1 MIEAP
6 FPQEEYESRHQQI
19 QRLMERDGLD
29 LVVASARDNF
39 WYFTGLVSY
48 QFDHLMRPEICFIPR
63 EGKPFALVYGNNKT
77 KAEALPWFGEVRSYV
92 DVPFPR
98 EMLSEFLT
106 DMGYGSA
113 KVGFELDDDQR
124 LGFPVNYLTQLT
136 EALPKAKIEDG
147 SRALTEQR
155 LFKSPREMDNMR
167 RACDISV
174 RAFDRILPDLK
185 AGVTRRE
192 VAERLY
198 IAMIEEGAHPRHP
211 GFLMLNASTK
221 YDERRYEK
229 GDRLIADFGACY
241 ESYYGDITRQAIFG
255 ATERR
260 PDQGART
267 GAAPDPGVCQGD
279 EAGNPHQRDPAGGQR
294 RAEEERLPRGGEP
307 QAHRTRHR
315 NGPGRTPVH
324 QRGRGPDRGG
334 GHGARHRAQG
344 AHPGRLHPPGRGRI
358 HHGGR
363 SRAADRRRRTALR
376 HRMTPSRGSH
386 ARRKGP

>member
-6 FPQEEYESRHQQI
+6 FPQEEYEARHQEL
-19 QRLMERDGLD
+19 QRLMERDELD
-29 LVVASARDNF
+29 LIVASARDNF

-98 EMLSEFLT
+98 EMLSEFLN
-106 DMGYGSA
+106 DMGFGSA
-113 KVGFELDDDQR
+113 KLGFELDDDQR

-147 SRALTEQR
+147 SAALTEQR
-155 LFKSPREMDNMR
+155 LFKSPREMENMR

-174 RAFDRILPDLK
+174 RAFDRILPELK

-229 GDRLIADFGACY
+229 GDRMIADFGACY

-255 ATERR
+255 A
-260 PDQGART
+260 PNADQTKEHGLALHLIRECVKVMK
-267 GAAPDPGVCQGD
+267 PGTPISEIPRVANAELKKNGYPEVD
-279 EAGNPHQRDPAGGQR
+279 SPKRIGHGIGMA
-294 RAEEERLPRGGEP
+294 RAEPPSISEAEVRTVEVGMVLAIEPKVRIPGASIHLEEDVFITADGAEPLTAGAERLHVIE
-307 QAHRTRHR
+307 Q
-315 NGPGRTPVH
+315 
-324 QRGRGPDRGG
+324 
-334 GHGARHRAQG
+334 
-344 AHPGRLHPPGRGRI
+344 
-358 HHGGR
+358 
-363 SRAADRRRRTALR
+363 
-376 HRMTPSRGSH
+376 
-386 ARRKGP
+386 

>member
-6 FPQEEYESRHQQI
+6 FPQEEYESRHREL
-19 QRLMERDGLD
+19 QRLMERDELD
-29 LVVASARDNF
+29 LVVASGRDNF

-77 KAEALPWFGEVRSYV
+77 KADALPWFGEVRSYV

-98 EMLSEFLT
+98 EMLSEFLN

-113 KVGFELDDDQR
+113 RLGFELDDDQR

-147 SRALTEQR
+147 SAALTDQR
-155 LFKSPREMDNMR
+155 LYKSPREMENMR
-167 RACDISV
+167 KACDISQ
-174 RAFDRILPDLK
+174 RAYDRMLPDLK

-229 GDRLIADFGACY
+229 GDRMIADFGACY
-241 ESYYGDITRQAIFG
+241 EGYYGDITRMAIFG
-255 ATERR
+255 A
-260 PDQGART
+260 PNADQTKEHGLALHLIRECVKVMKPGAPISDIPK
-267 GAAPDPGVCQGD
+267 AANAELKRNGYPEVASPKRIGHGIGM
-279 EAGNPHQRDPAGGQR
+279 A
-294 RAEEERLPRGGEP
+294 RAEPPSISEAEVRTVEPGMVLAIEPKVRIPGASVHLEEDVFITADGAEPLTAGAERLHVIE
-307 QAHRTRHR
+307 
-315 NGPGRTPVH
+315 
-324 QRGRGPDRGG
+324 
-334 GHGARHRAQG
+334 
-344 AHPGRLHPPGRGRI
+344 
-358 HHGGR
+358 
-363 SRAADRRRRTALR
+363 
-376 HRMTPSRGSH
+376 
-386 ARRKGP
+386 

>member
-6 FPQEEYESRHQQI
+6 FPQEEYESRHEQI

-155 LFKSPREMDNMR
+155 LFKSPAEMDNMR

-192 VAERLY
+192 VAETPLHRHDRGGRPPASSRLPH
-198 IAMIEEGAHPRHP
+198 AERFHQVRRTALR
-211 GFLMLNASTK
+211 
-221 YDERRYEK
+221 ERRSPDRRLRRLLRGLLWRHHPP
-229 GDRLIADFGACY
+229 GDLR
-241 ESYYGDITRQAIFG
+241 R
-255 ATERR
+255 TERR
-260 PDQGART
+260 PDQGARAR
-267 GAAPDPGVCQGD
+267 AAPDPGMCQGH
-279 EAGNPHQRDPAGGQR
+279 EARNPHQRDPAGCQR
-294 RAEEERLPRGGEP
+294 RVEKERLPRGGQP

-315 NGPGRTPVH
+315 NGPGRTP
-324 QRGRGPDRGG
+324 RPSAKPRSGPWKWAWCSPSSPRC
-334 GHGARHRAQG
+334 A
-344 AHPGRLHPPGRGRI
+344 
-358 HHGGR
+358 
-363 SRAADRRRRTALR
+363 SRAPRSTWKRTYSSRRTG
-376 HRMTPSRGSH
+376 PSR
-386 ARRKGP
+386 

>member
-6 FPQEEYESRHQQI
+6 FPQEEYEARHKQI
-19 QRLMERDGLD
+19 QQRMERDQLD
-29 LVVASARDNF
+29 LIVASARDNF

-63 EGKPFALVYGNNKT
+63 EGKPFALVYGNNKG
-77 KAEALPWFGEVRSYV
+77 KAEDLPWFGEVRSYV

-98 EMLSEFLT
+98 AMISDFLN

-113 KVGFELDDDQR
+113 RLGFELDDDQR

-136 EALPKAKIEDG
+136 EALPKARIEDG

-155 LFKSPREMDNMR
+155 LYKSEREMENMR
-167 RACDISV
+167 KACDISV
-174 RAFDRILPDLK
+174 RAYDRVLPDLK

-229 GDRLIADFGACY
+229 GDRMIADFGACY
-241 ESYYGDITRQAIFG
+241 AGYYGDITRMAIFG
-255 ATERR
+255 A
-260 PDQGART
+260 PSADQEKEHGLALHLIRECVKIMK
-267 GAAPDPGVCQGD
+267 PGTPIAQIPRVANAELTRNGYP
-279 EAGNPHQRDPAGGQR
+279 EVASPKRIGHGIGMA
-294 RAEEERLPRGGEP
+294 RAEPPSISEAEVLNVEPGMVLAIEPKVRIPGASVHLEEDVFITADGAEP
-307 QAHRTRHR
+307 LTA
-315 NGPGRTPVH
+315 
-324 QRGRGPDRGG
+324 
-334 GHGARHRAQG
+334 GADV
-344 AHPGRLHPPGRGRI
+344 LNVI
-358 HHGGR
+358 E
-363 SRAADRRRRTALR
+363 
-376 HRMTPSRGSH
+376 
-386 ARRKGP
+386 

>member
-39 WYFTGLVSY
+39 WYFTGLISY

-63 EGKPFALVYGNNKT
+63 EGKPFALVYGNNRT

-136 EALPKAKIEDG
+136 EALPKARIEDG
-147 SRALTEQR
+147 SAALTEQR
-155 LFKSPREMDNMR
+155 LFKSPREMENMR
-167 RACDISV
+167 RACDVSV

-229 GDRLIADFGACY
+229 GDRMIADFGACC
-241 ESYYGDITRQAIFG
+241 EGYYGDITRMAIFG
-255 ATERR
+255 APSAGQTREHGLALHLIRECVAVMKPGTPISEIPR
-260 PDQGART
+260 VANAELKKNGYPEVASPKRIGHGIGMARAEPPSISEAEVRT
-267 GAAPDPGVCQGD
+267 V
-279 EAGNPHQRDPAGGQR
+279 EAGMVLAIEPKVRIPGASVHLEEDIFITADGAEPLTAG
-294 RAEEERLPRGGEP
+294 AERLNVIE
-307 QAHRTRHR
+307 
-315 NGPGRTPVH
+315 
-324 QRGRGPDRGG
+324 
-334 GHGARHRAQG
+334 
-344 AHPGRLHPPGRGRI
+344 
-358 HHGGR
+358 
-363 SRAADRRRRTALR
+363 
-376 HRMTPSRGSH
+376 
-386 ARRKGP
+386 

>member
-6 FPQEEYESRHQQI
+6 FPKEEYESRHQQI

-106 DMGYGSA
+106 DMGFGSA

-155 LFKSPREMDNMR
+155 LFKSPREMGQH
-167 RACDISV
+167 A
-174 RAFDRILPDLK
+174 
-185 AGVTRRE
+185 AG
-192 VAERLY
+192 
-198 IAMIEEGAHPRHP
+198 
-211 GFLMLNASTK
+211 
-221 YDERRYEK
+221 
-229 GDRLIADFGACY
+229 
-241 ESYYGDITRQAIFG
+241 
-255 ATERR
+255 
-260 PDQGART
+260 
-267 GAAPDPGVCQGD
+267 
-279 EAGNPHQRDPAGGQR
+279 
-294 RAEEERLPRGGEP
+294 
-307 QAHRTRHR
+307 
-315 NGPGRTPVH
+315 
-324 QRGRGPDRGG
+324 
-334 GHGARHRAQG
+334 
-344 AHPGRLHPPGRGRI
+344 
-358 HHGGR
+358 
-363 SRAADRRRRTALR
+363 LR
-376 HRMTPSRGSH
+376 HLRGAPSTASCPTSRPG
-386 ARRKGP
+386 

>member
-6 FPQEEYESRHQQI
+6 FPQEEYEARHKELQQ
-19 QRLMERDGLD
+19 RMERDELD
-29 LVVASARDNF
+29 LIVASARDNF

-63 EGKPFALVYGNNKT
+63 EGKPFALVYGNNKG
-77 KAEALPWFGEVRSYV
+77 KAEELPWFGEVRSYV

-98 EMLSEFLT
+98 EMISDFLS

-113 KVGFELDDDQR
+113 RLGFELDDDQR
-124 LGFPVNYLTQLT
+124 LGFPVNYLTRLT

-155 LFKSPREMDNMR
+155 LYKSALEMENMR
-167 RACDISV
+167 KACDISQ
-174 RAFDRILPDLK
+174 RAYDRMLPDLK

-229 GDRLIADFGACY
+229 GDRMIADFGACY
-241 ESYYGDITRQAIFG
+241 AGYYGDITRMAIFG
-255 ATERR
+255 APSE
-260 PDQGART
+260 DQKKEHGLALHLIRECVKTMKPGTPIAEIPRVANAELTKNGYPEVASPKRIGHGIGMARAEPPSISEAEVLTVEPGMVLAIEPKVRIPGASVHLEEDVFIT
-267 GAAPDPGVCQGD
+267 
-279 EAGNPHQRDPAGGQR
+279 AGG
-294 RAEEERLPRGGEP
+294 AEPLTAGAERLYVIE
-307 QAHRTRHR
+307 
-315 NGPGRTPVH
+315 
-324 QRGRGPDRGG
+324 
-334 GHGARHRAQG
+334 
-344 AHPGRLHPPGRGRI
+344 
-358 HHGGR
+358 
-363 SRAADRRRRTALR
+363 
-376 HRMTPSRGSH
+376 
-386 ARRKGP
+386 

>member
-6 FPQEEYESRHQQI
+6 FPQEEYEARHKELQQ
-19 QRLMERDGLD
+19 RMERDELD
-29 LVVASARDNF
+29 LIVASARDNF

-63 EGKPFALVYGNNKT
+63 EGKPFALVYGNNKG
-77 KAEALPWFGEVRSYV
+77 KAEELPWFGEVRSYV

-98 EMLSEFLT
+98 EMISDFLS

-113 KVGFELDDDQR
+113 RLGFELDDDQR

-155 LFKSPREMDNMR
+155 LYKSALEMENMR
-167 RACDISV
+167 KACDISQ
-174 RAFDRILPDLK
+174 RAYDRMLPDLK

-192 VAERLY
+192 VADRLY

-229 GDRLIADFGACY
+229 GDRMIADFGACY
-241 ESYYGDITRQAIFG
+241 AGYYGDITRMAIFG
-255 ATERR
+255 APSE
-260 PDQGART
+260 DQKKEHGLALHLIRECVKIMK
-267 GAAPDPGVCQGD
+267 PGTPIAEIPRVANAELTKNGYP
-279 EAGNPHQRDPAGGQR
+279 EVASPKRIGHGIGMA
-294 RAEEERLPRGGEP
+294 RAEPPSISEAEVLTVEPGMVLAIEPKVRIPGASVHLEEDVFITADGAEPLTAGAERLYVIE
-307 QAHRTRHR
+307 
-315 NGPGRTPVH
+315 
-324 QRGRGPDRGG
+324 
-334 GHGARHRAQG
+334 
-344 AHPGRLHPPGRGRI
+344 
-358 HHGGR
+358 
-363 SRAADRRRRTALR
+363 
-376 HRMTPSRGSH
+376 
-386 ARRKGP
+386 

>member
-6 FPQEEYESRHQQI
+6 FPQEEYESRHLEL
-19 QRLMERDGLD
+19 QRLMERDELD
-29 LVVASARDNF
+29 LVVASGRDNF

-63 EGKPFALVYGNNKT
+63 QGKPFALVYGNNKT

-98 EMLSEFLT
+98 EMLSEFLN

-113 KVGFELDDDQR
+113 RLGFELDDDQR

-147 SRALTEQR
+147 STALTDQR
-155 LFKSPREMDNMR
+155 LYKSPREMENMR
-167 RACDISV
+167 KACDISQ
-174 RAFDRILPDLK
+174 RAYDRMLPDLK

-229 GDRLIADFGACY
+229 GDRMIADFGACY
-241 ESYYGDITRQAIFG
+241 EGYYGDITRMAIFG
-255 ATERR
+255 A
-260 PDQGART
+260 PNADQTKEHGLALHLIRECVKVMKPGAPISDIPK
-267 GAAPDPGVCQGD
+267 AANAELKRNGYPEVASPKRIGHGIGM
-279 EAGNPHQRDPAGGQR
+279 A
-294 RAEEERLPRGGEP
+294 RAEPPSISEAEVRTVEPGMVLAIEPKVRIPGASVHLEEDVFITADGAEPLTAGAERLHVIE
-307 QAHRTRHR
+307 
-315 NGPGRTPVH
+315 
-324 QRGRGPDRGG
+324 
-334 GHGARHRAQG
+334 
-344 AHPGRLHPPGRGRI
+344 
-358 HHGGR
+358 
-363 SRAADRRRRTALR
+363 
-376 HRMTPSRGSH
+376 
-386 ARRKGP
+386 

>member
-6 FPQEEYESRHQQI
+6 FPQEEYEARHKELQQ
-19 QRLMERDGLD
+19 RMERDELD
-29 LVVASARDNF
+29 LIVASARDNF

-63 EGKPFALVYGNNKT
+63 EGKPFALVYGNNKG
-77 KAEALPWFGEVRSYV
+77 KAEELPWFGEVRSYV

-98 EMLSEFLT
+98 EMISDFLS

-113 KVGFELDDDQR
+113 RLGFELDDDQR
-124 LGFPVNYLTQLT
+124 LGFPVNYLTRLT

-155 LFKSPREMDNMR
+155 LYKSALEMENMR
-167 RACDISV
+167 KACDISQ
-174 RAFDRILPDLK
+174 RAYDRMLPDLK

-229 GDRLIADFGACY
+229 GDRMIADFGACY
-241 ESYYGDITRQAIFG
+241 AGYYGDITRMAIFG
-255 ATERR
+255 APSE
-260 PDQGART
+260 DQKKEHGLALHLIRECVKIMKPGTPIAEIPRVANAELTKNGYPEVASPKRIGHGIGMARAEPPSISEAEVLTVEPGMVLAIEPKVRIPGASVHLEEDVFIT
-267 GAAPDPGVCQGD
+267 
-279 EAGNPHQRDPAGGQR
+279 AGG
-294 RAEEERLPRGGEP
+294 AEPLTAGAERLYVIE
-307 QAHRTRHR
+307 
-315 NGPGRTPVH
+315 
-324 QRGRGPDRGG
+324 
-334 GHGARHRAQG
+334 
-344 AHPGRLHPPGRGRI
+344 
-358 HHGGR
+358 
-363 SRAADRRRRTALR
+363 
-376 HRMTPSRGSH
+376 
-386 ARRKGP
+386 

>member
-6 FPQEEYESRHQQI
+6 FPQEEYEARHKELQQ
-19 QRLMERDGLD
+19 RMERDELD
-29 LVVASARDNF
+29 LIVASARDNF

-63 EGKPFALVYGNNKT
+63 EGKPFALVYGNNKG
-77 KAEALPWFGEVRSYV
+77 KAEELPWFGEVRSYV

-98 EMLSEFLT
+98 EMISDFLS

-113 KVGFELDDDQR
+113 RLGFELDDDQR
-124 LGFPVNYLTQLT
+124 LGFPVNYLTRLT

-155 LFKSPREMDNMR
+155 LYKSPREMENMR
-167 RACDISV
+167 KACDISQ
-174 RAFDRILPDLK
+174 RAYDRMLPELK

-229 GDRLIADFGACY
+229 GDRMIADFGACY
-241 ESYYGDITRQAIFG
+241 EGYYGDITRQAIFG
-255 ATERR
+255 A
-260 PDQGART
+260 PSADQTKEHAL
-267 GAAPDPGVCQGD
+267 ALHLIQQCKKVMKPGNSIAEIPRVANAELKRNGYP
-279 EAGNPHQRDPAGGQR
+279 EVESPKRIGHGIGMA
-294 RAEEERLPRGGEP
+294 RAEPPSISEAEVRNVEVGMVLAIEPKVRIPGASIHLEEDVFITADGAEPLTAGAERLDIIE
-307 QAHRTRHR
+307 
-315 NGPGRTPVH
+315 
-324 QRGRGPDRGG
+324 
-334 GHGARHRAQG
+334 
-344 AHPGRLHPPGRGRI
+344 
-358 HHGGR
+358 
-363 SRAADRRRRTALR
+363 
-376 HRMTPSRGSH
+376 
-386 ARRKGP
+386 

>member
-6 FPQEEYESRHQQI
+6 FPQEEYESRHREL
-19 QRLMERDGLD
+19 QRLMERDELD
-29 LVVASARDNF
+29 LVVASGRDNF

-77 KAEALPWFGEVRSYV
+77 KADALPWFGEVRSYV

-98 EMLSEFLT
+98 EMLSEFLN

-113 KVGFELDDDQR
+113 RLGFELDDDQR

-147 SRALTEQR
+147 STALTDQR
-155 LFKSPREMDNMR
+155 LYKSPREMENMR
-167 RACDISV
+167 KACDISQ
-174 RAFDRILPDLK
+174 RAYDRMLPDLK

-229 GDRLIADFGACY
+229 GDRMIADFGACY
-241 ESYYGDITRQAIFG
+241 EGYYGDITRMAIFG
-255 ATERR
+255 A
-260 PDQGART
+260 PNADQTKEHGLALHLIRECVKVMKPGAPISDIPK
-267 GAAPDPGVCQGD
+267 AANAELKRNGYPEVASPKRIGHGIGM
-279 EAGNPHQRDPAGGQR
+279 A
-294 RAEEERLPRGGEP
+294 RAEPPSISEAEVRTVEPGMVLAIEPKVRIPGASVHLEEDVFITADGAEPLTAGAERLHVIE
-307 QAHRTRHR
+307 
-315 NGPGRTPVH
+315 
-324 QRGRGPDRGG
+324 
-334 GHGARHRAQG
+334 
-344 AHPGRLHPPGRGRI
+344 
-358 HHGGR
+358 
-363 SRAADRRRRTALR
+363 
-376 HRMTPSRGSH
+376 
-386 ARRKGP
+386 

>member
-6 FPQEEYESRHQQI
+6 FPKEEYESRHQQI

-98 EMLSEFLT
+98 EMLSQFLT

-167 RACDISV
+167 QACDISV

-198 IAMIEEGAHPRHP
+198 ITMIEEGAHPRHP

-241 ESYYGDITRQAIFG
+241 EGYYGDITRQAIFG
-255 ATERR
+255 A
-260 PDQGART
+260 PSADQTKEHGLALHLIQECVKVMKPGTPISEIPR
-267 GAAPDPGVCQGD
+267 AANAELKKNGYPEVESPKRIGHGIGM
-279 EAGNPHQRDPAGGQR
+279 A
-294 RAEEERLPRGGEP
+294 RAEPPSISEAEVRTVEVGMVLAIEPKVRIPGASIHLEEDVFITADGAEPLTAGAERLHVIE
-307 QAHRTRHR
+307 
-315 NGPGRTPVH
+315 
-324 QRGRGPDRGG
+324 
-334 GHGARHRAQG
+334 
-344 AHPGRLHPPGRGRI
+344 
-358 HHGGR
+358 
-363 SRAADRRRRTALR
+363 
-376 HRMTPSRGSH
+376 
-386 ARRKGP
+386 

>member
-6 FPQEEYESRHQQI
+6 FPQEEYESRHQEL
-19 QRLMERDGLD
+19 QRLMERDELD
-29 LVVASARDNF
+29 LIVASGRDNF

-98 EMLSEFLT
+98 EMLSELLN
-106 DMGYGSA
+106 DMGYGAA
-113 KVGFELDDDQR
+113 KLGFELDDDQR

-147 SRALTEQR
+147 SAALTDQR
-155 LFKSPREMDNMR
+155 LYKSPREMENMR
-167 RACDISV
+167 KACDISV
-174 RAFDRILPDLK
+174 SAFDHILPDLK

-192 VAERLY
+192 VAERIY

-241 ESYYGDITRQAIFG
+241 EGYYGDITRQAVFG
-255 ATERR
+255 A
-260 PDQGART
+260 PSADQTKEHGLALHLIQECKKVMK
-267 GAAPDPGVCQGD
+267 P
-279 EAGNPHQRDPAGGQR
+279 GNPIAEIPRVANAELKRNGYPEVESPKRIGHGIGMA
-294 RAEEERLPRGGEP
+294 RAEPPSISEAEVRNVEVGMVLAIEPKVRIPGASIHLEEDVFITADGAEPLTAGAERLYIIER
-307 QAHRTRHR
+307 
-315 NGPGRTPVH
+315 
-324 QRGRGPDRGG
+324 
-334 GHGARHRAQG
+334 
-344 AHPGRLHPPGRGRI
+344 
-358 HHGGR
+358 
-363 SRAADRRRRTALR
+363 
-376 HRMTPSRGSH
+376 
-386 ARRKGP
+386 

>member
-1 MIEAP
+1 M
-6 FPQEEYESRHQQI
+6 
-19 QRLMERDGLD
+19 
-29 LVVASARDNF
+29 
-39 WYFTGLVSY
+39 
-48 QFDHLMRPEICFIPR
+48 
-63 EGKPFALVYGNNKT
+63 GKPFALVYGNNKT

-155 LFKSPREMDNMR
+155 LYKSPREMDNMR
-167 RACDISV
+167 QACDISV

-198 IAMIEEGAHPRHP
+198 IAMTQEGAHPRHP

-241 ESYYGDITRQAIFG
+241 EGYYGDITRQAIFG
-255 ATERR
+255 A
-260 PDQGART
+260 PSADQTKEHGLALHLIRECVKVMK
-267 GAAPDPGVCQGD
+267 PGTPISEIPRVANAELKKNGYP
-279 EAGNPHQRDPAGGQR
+279 EVESPKRIGHGIGMA
-294 RAEEERLPRGGEP
+294 RAEPPSISEAEVRTVEVGMVLAIEPKVRIPGASIHLEEDVFITADGAEPLSAGAERLHVIE
-307 QAHRTRHR
+307 Q
-315 NGPGRTPVH
+315 
-324 QRGRGPDRGG
+324 
-334 GHGARHRAQG
+334 
-344 AHPGRLHPPGRGRI
+344 
-358 HHGGR
+358 
-363 SRAADRRRRTALR
+363 
-376 HRMTPSRGSH
+376 
-386 ARRKGP
+386 

>member
-6 FPQEEYESRHQQI
+6 FPQEEYESRHQEL
-19 QRLMERDGLD
+19 QRLMERDELD
-29 LVVASARDNF
+29 LVVASGRDNF

-98 EMLSEFLT
+98 EMLSQFLN

-147 SRALTEQR
+147 SAALTDQR
-155 LFKSPREMDNMR
+155 LYKSPREMENMR
-167 RACDISV
+167 KACDISV
-174 RAFDRILPDLK
+174 SAFDRVLPDLK
-185 AGVTRRE
+185 AGMTRRE

-241 ESYYGDITRQAIFG
+241 EGYYGDITRQAIFG
-255 ATERR
+255 A
-260 PDQGART
+260 PSADQTKEHALALHLIQECVKVMT
-267 GAAPDPGVCQGD
+267 PGTPIAEIPRVANAELKKNGYP
-279 EAGNPHQRDPAGGQR
+279 EVESPKRIGHGIGMA
-294 RAEEERLPRGGEP
+294 RAEPPSISEAEVRNCEVGMVLAIEPKVRIPGASIHLEEDVFITPDGAEPLTAGAERLYVIER
-307 QAHRTRHR
+307 
-315 NGPGRTPVH
+315 
-324 QRGRGPDRGG
+324 
-334 GHGARHRAQG
+334 
-344 AHPGRLHPPGRGRI
+344 
-358 HHGGR
+358 
-363 SRAADRRRRTALR
+363 
-376 HRMTPSRGSH
+376 
-386 ARRKGP
+386 